1 MLDEGLRI
9 FESVSNMY
17 VIEPQIHHYACLVD
31 LLGRAGRIEEAKKV
45 KREMTLHPYSYILGG
60 ACMVMSSWVKKWLI
74 AWCSGVFTMVAYVFF
89 FQTCMPLLT
98 NGRVSQR

>member
-1 MLDEGLRI
+1 M
-9 FESVSNMY
+9 SNMY

-60 ACMVMSSWVKKWLI
+60 ACMRCLHHGGVRVLLSNMYASADKWE
-74 AWCSGVFTMVAYVFF
+74 GVSKIRKETKDKNIRKYFPG
-89 FQTCMPLLT
+89 C
-98 NGRVSQR
+98 G